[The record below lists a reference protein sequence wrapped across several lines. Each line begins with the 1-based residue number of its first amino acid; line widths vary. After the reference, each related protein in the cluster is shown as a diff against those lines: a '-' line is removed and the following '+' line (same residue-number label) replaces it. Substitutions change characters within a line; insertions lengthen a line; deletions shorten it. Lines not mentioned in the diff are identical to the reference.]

1 MTDRL
6 SMPLMPLMT
15 PLSLLDTGLQE
26 TFNRIPSP
34 CSCSGVEDNEVKDEN
49 NCEDEVEDDDDNNDV
64 DDDEYDDDNDQR
76 TPAHSRGVCGA
87 VVILDIA
94 QLSQISQQRLSR
106 LSRLSHSCGA
116 IIMIESDRVA
126 NIAQPASM
134 AISYLGLL

>member
-6 SMPLMPLMT
+6 SMPLVPLMT
-15 PLSLLDTGLQE
+15 PLSLWDTGLQE

-49 NCEDEVEDDDDNNDV
+49 NCEDEVEDDNN
-64 DDDEYDDDNDQR
+64 DEYDDDNDQR

-106 LSRLSHSCGA
+106 LSHSCGA

>member
-6 SMPLMPLMT
+6 SMPLVPLMT
-15 PLSLLDTGLQE
+15 PLSLSDTGLQE

-49 NCEDEVEDDDDNNDV
+49 NCEDEVEDDNNDDNNDE
-64 DDDEYDDDNDQR
+64 DDDDNDQR

-106 LSRLSHSCGA
+106 LSRSCGA

>member
-1 MTDRL
+1 MTDHL
-6 SMPLMPLMT
+6 SMPLVPLMT
-15 PLSLLDTGLQE
+15 PLSLWDTGLQE

-34 CSCSGVEDNEVKDEN
+34 CSCSGVQDNEVKDEN
-49 NCEDEVEDDDDNNDV
+49 NCEDEVEDDGVDDDEY
-64 DDDEYDDDNDQR
+64 DDEYDDDNDQR

-106 LSRLSHSCGA
+106 LSHSCGA
-116 IIMIESDRVA
+116 IITIESDRVA

>member
-6 SMPLMPLMT
+6 SMPLVPLMT

-49 NCEDEVEDDDDNNDV
+49 NCEDEVEDDDV
-64 DDDEYDDDNDQR
+64 DDDEDDDDNDQR

-106 LSRLSHSCGA
+106 LSHSCGA